1 MKRKDAIRLFFRSI
15 LTSKFGAVETDN
27 GTLYFDGEE
36 IQIGTE
42 VKVEDTDSEEM
53 IAYKD
58 VPDGE
63 YKAGETIV
71 TVKDSIVTAIDKP
84 EESAEEPVETQMEG
98 ETPEVVEEAA
108 DMVTEV
114 ADKEKAPFD
123 AEEAYKAVMIT
134 VADLAGRVDALQSS
148 VEALLAQPGAAP
160 VFEQYSRVNKNTNNE
175 KNKSLFKVN
184 R

>member
-1 MKRKDAIRLFFRSI
+1 MKKDAIKLFFKTL
-15 LTSKFGAVETDN
+15 LTKFGKIDTDQ
-27 GTLYFDGEE
+27 GTLVFDGEQIE
-36 IQIGTE
+36 IGT
-42 VKVEDTDSEEM
+42 KVQFEDTDSEEM

-58 VPDGE
+58 VPDGD
-63 YKAGETIV
+63 YKAGDTTV

-84 EESAEEPVETQMEG
+84 EEAVEEPVDTQMEG

-160 VFEQYSRVNKNTNNE
+160 VFEQYSRVNNKIKNE
-175 KNKSLFKVN
+175 NKSLFKVN

>member
-1 MKRKDAIRLFFRSI
+1 MKKDAIKLFFKTL
-15 LTSKFGAVETDN
+15 LTKFGKVETDQ
-27 GTLYFDGEE
+27 GTLVFDGEE
-36 IQIGTE
+36 IQIGT
-42 VKVEDTDSEEM
+42 KVQFEDTDSEEM

-58 VPDGE
+58 VPDGD
-63 YKAGETIV
+63 YKAGETTF

-84 EESAEEPVETQMEG
+84 EEAVEEPVETQMEG

-134 VADLAGRVDALQSS
+134 VAELAGRVDALQSS
-148 VEALLAQPGAAP
+148 VESLLAQPGAAP
-160 VFEQYSRVNKNTNNE
+160 VFEQYSRVNKNTKNE
-175 KNKSLFKVN
+175 NKSLFKVN

>member
-1 MKRKDAIRLFFRSI
+1 MKKDAIKLFFKTL
-15 LTSKFGAVETDN
+15 LTKFGKVETDQ
-27 GTLYFDGEE
+27 GTLVFDGEQIE
-36 IQIGTE
+36 IGT
-42 VKVEDTDSEEM
+42 KVQFEDTDSEEM

-58 VPDGE
+58 VPDGD
-63 YKAGETIV
+63 YKAGDTTF

-84 EESAEEPVETQMEG
+84 EEAVEEPVNTEMEG

-114 ADKEKAPFD
+114 ADKEKEPFD

-160 VFEQYSRVNKNTNNE
+160 VFEQYSRVNNKIKNE
-175 KNKSLFKVN
+175 NKSLFKVN

>member
-42 VKVEDTDSEEM
+42 VKMEDTSNEEN
-53 IAYKD
+53 IDYIP
-58 VPDGE
+58 VPDGD
-63 YKAGETIV
+63 YKAGDTTF

-84 EESAEEPVETQMEG
+84 EEAVEETVDTQMEG
-98 ETPEVVEEAA
+98 EGATGEIEEAA

-114 ADKEKAPFD
+114 ADEAKEPFD

-160 VFEQYSRVNKNTNNE
+160 VFEQYSRANNNTKNE
-175 KNKSLFKVN
+175 NKSLFKVN

>member
-42 VKVEDTDSEEM
+42 VKMEDTSNEEN
-53 IAYKD
+53 IDYIP

-63 YKAGETIV
+63 YKAGETTF
-71 TVKDSIVTAIDKP
+71 TVKDSIVTAIDKQ
-84 EESAEEPVETQMEG
+84 EAVEEPVETNMEG
-98 ETPEVVEEAA
+98 ETPEVVEDAA

-134 VADLAGRVDALQSS
+134 VADLAGRVDTLQSS

-160 VFEQYSRVNKNTNNE
+160 VFEQYSRVNKNTKNE
-175 KNKSLFKVN
+175 NKSLFKVN

>member
-1 MKRKDAIRLFFRSI
+1 MKKDAIRLFFKTL
-15 LTSKFGAVETDN
+15 LTKFGKVETDQ
-27 GTLYFDGEE
+27 GTLVFDGEE
-36 IQIGTE
+36 IEIGT
-42 VKVEDTDSEEM
+42 KVQFEDTESEEM

-63 YKAGETIV
+63 YKSGETTF

-84 EESAEEPVETQMEG
+84 EEAAAEEPVNTEMEG

-114 ADKEKAPFD
+114 ADEAKEPFD
-123 AEEAYKAVMIT
+123 AEEAYKAIMIT
-134 VADLAGRVDALQSS
+134 VADLTGRVDALQSS

-160 VFEQYSRVNKNTNNE
+160 VFEQYSRVNKNTKNE
-175 KNKSLFKVN
+175 NKSLFKVN

>member
-1 MKRKDAIRLFFRSI
+1 MKRKEAIRLFFRSI

-42 VKVEDTDSEEM
+42 VKMEDTSNEEN
-53 IAYKD
+53 IDYIP
-58 VPDGE
+58 VPDGD
-63 YKAGETIV
+63 YKAGDTTF
-71 TVKDSIVTAIDKP
+71 TVKDSIVTAIDKQ
-84 EESAEEPVETQMEG
+84 ESAEEPVDTQMEG
-98 ETPEVVEEAA
+98 ETPEAVEEAA

-114 ADKEKAPFD
+114 ADEAKEPFD

-160 VFEQYSRVNKNTNNE
+160 VFEQYSRVNKNTKNE
-175 KNKSLFKVN
+175 NKSLFKVN

>member
-1 MKRKDAIRLFFRSI
+1 MKKDAIKLFFKTL
-15 LTSKFGAVETDN
+15 LTKFGKVDTDQ
-27 GTLYFDGEE
+27 GTLVFDGEE
-36 IQIGTE
+36 IQIGT
-42 VKVEDTDSEEM
+42 KVQFEDTDSEEM

-58 VPDGE
+58 VPDGD
-63 YKAGETIV
+63 YKAGDTTF

-84 EESAEEPVETQMEG
+84 EEAAEEPVETQMEG

-160 VFEQYSRVNKNTNNE
+160 VFEQYSRVNKNTKNE
-175 KNKSLFKVN
+175 NKSLFKVN

>member
-42 VKVEDTDSEEM
+42 VKMEDTSNEEN
-53 IAYKD
+53 IDYIPA
-58 VPDGE
+58 PDGD
-63 YKAGETIV
+63 YKAGDTTF

-84 EESAEEPVETQMEG
+84 EEAAEEPVETNMEG
-98 ETPEVVEEAA
+98 ETPEAVDQAA

-114 ADKEKAPFD
+114 ADEEKAPFD
-123 AEEAYKAVMIT
+123 AEEAYKAIMIT
-134 VADLAGRVDALQSS
+134 VADLTGRVDALQGS
-148 VEALLAQPGAAP
+148 VEALLAQPGAEPA
-160 VFEQYSRVNKNTNNE
+160 FTQYSRVNKNTKNE
-175 KNKSLFKVN
+175 NKSLFKVN

>member
-42 VKVEDTDSEEM
+42 VKMEDTSNEEN
-53 IAYKD
+53 IDYIP
-58 VPDGE
+58 VPDGD
-63 YKAGETIV
+63 YKAGETTF
-71 TVKDSIVTAIDKP
+71 TVKDSIVTEINKP
-84 EESAEEPVETQMEG
+84 EEAVEETVDTQMEG
-98 ETPEVVEEAA
+98 ETPEAVDQAA

-114 ADKEKAPFD
+114 ADEEKAPFD

-134 VADLAGRVDALQSS
+134 VADLTGRVDALQGS
-148 VEALLAQPGAAP
+148 VEALLAQPGAEPA
-160 VFEQYSRVNKNTNNE
+160 FTQYSRVNKNTKNE
-175 KNKSLFKVN
+175 NKSLFKVN

>member
-1 MKRKDAIRLFFRSI
+1 MKKDAIRLFFKTL
-15 LTSKFGAVETDN
+15 LTKFGKVETDK
-27 GTLYFDGEE
+27 GTLVFDGEDIE
-36 IQIGTE
+36 IGT
-42 VKVEDTDSEEM
+42 KVQFEDTESEEM

-58 VPDGE
+58 VPDGD
-63 YKAGETIV
+63 YKAGETTF

-84 EESAEEPVETQMEG
+84 EEAVEEPVETNMEG
-98 ETPEVVEEAA
+98 ETPEVVEDAA

-114 ADKEKAPFD
+114 ADEQKEPFD

-134 VADLAGRVDALQSS
+134 VADLVGRVDALQSS

-160 VFEQYSRVNKNTNNE
+160 VFEQYSRVNKNTKNE
-175 KNKSLFKVN
+175 NKSLFKVN

>member
-1 MKRKDAIRLFFRSI
+1 MKKDAIKLFFKTL
-15 LTSKFGAVETDN
+15 LTKFGKIDTDQ
-27 GTLYFDGEE
+27 GTLVFDGEQIE
-36 IQIGTE
+36 IGT
-42 VKVEDTDSEEM
+42 KVQFEDTDSEEM

-58 VPDGE
+58 VPDGD
-63 YKAGETIV
+63 YKAGDTTV

-84 EESAEEPVETQMEG
+84 EEAVEEPVDTQMEG

-148 VEALLAQPGAAP
+148 VEALLTKPGAEP
-160 VFEQYSRVNKNTNNE
+160 VFEQYSRVNNKIKNE
-175 KNKSLFKVN
+175 NKSLFKVN

>member
-1 MKRKDAIRLFFRSI
+1 MKKDAIKLFFKTL
-15 LTSKFGAVETDN
+15 LTKFGKVETDQ
-27 GTLYFDGEE
+27 GTLVFDGEQIE
-36 IQIGTE
+36 IGT
-42 VKVEDTDSEEM
+42 KVQFEDTDSEEM

-63 YKAGETIV
+63 YKAGETSF

-84 EESAEEPVETQMEG
+84 EEAVEEPVDTQMEG
-98 ETPEVVEEAA
+98 ETPEPVEEAA

-114 ADKEKAPFD
+114 ADENKEPFD

-160 VFEQYSRVNKNTNNE
+160 VFEQYSRVNNKIKNE
-175 KNKSLFKVN
+175 NKSLFKVN

>member
-1 MKRKDAIRLFFRSI
+1 MKKDAIRLFFKTL
-15 LTSKFGAVETDN
+15 LTKFGKVETDQ
-27 GTLYFDGEE
+27 GTLVFDGEE
-36 IQIGTE
+36 IEIGT
-42 VKVEDTDSEEM
+42 KVQFEDTESEEM

-63 YKAGETIV
+63 YKAGETTF

-84 EESAEEPVETQMEG
+84 EEAVEETVDTEMEG
-98 ETPEVVEEAA
+98 ETPEVVEDAA

-114 ADKEKAPFD
+114 ADEEKEPFD
-123 AEEAYKAVMIT
+123 AEEAYKAIMIT
-134 VADLAGRVDALQSS
+134 VADLAGRVDALQGS

-160 VFEQYSRVNKNTNNE
+160 VFEQYSRVNKNTKNE
-175 KNKSLFKVN
+175 NKSLFKVN

>member
-1 MKRKDAIRLFFRSI
+1 MKKDAIKLFFKTL
-15 LTSKFGAVETDN
+15 LTKFGKVDTDQ
-27 GTLYFDGEE
+27 GTLVFDGEE
-36 IQIGTE
+36 IQIGT
-42 VKVEDTDSEEM
+42 KVQFEDTDSEEM

-58 VPDGE
+58 VPDGD
-63 YKAGETIV
+63 YKAGDTTF

-84 EESAEEPVETQMEG
+84 EEAVEEPVDTNMEG

-123 AEEAYKAVMIT
+123 AEESYKAIMIT

-160 VFEQYSRVNKNTNNE
+160 VFEQYSRVNKNSKNE
-175 KNKSLFKVN
+175 NKSIFKVN

>member
-1 MKRKDAIRLFFRSI
+1 MKKDAIRLFFKTL
-15 LTSKFGAVETDN
+15 LTKFGKVETEQ
-27 GTLYFDGEE
+27 GTLVFDGEE
-36 IQIGTE
+36 IEIGT
-42 VKVEDTDSEEM
+42 KVQFEDTESEEM

-63 YKAGETIV
+63 YKAGETTF

-84 EESAEEPVETQMEG
+84 EEAKEEPVDTQMEG

-114 ADKEKAPFD
+114 ADEQKEPFD
-123 AEEAYKAVMIT
+123 AEEAYKAIMIT
-134 VADLAGRVDALQSS
+134 VADLTGRVDALQSS

-160 VFEQYSRVNKNTNNE
+160 VFEQYSRVNKNTKNE
-175 KNKSLFKVN
+175 NKSLFKVN

>member
-1 MKRKDAIRLFFRSI
+1 MKKDAIKLFFKTL
-15 LTSKFGAVETDN
+15 LTKFGKLDTDQ
-27 GTLYFDGEE
+27 GTLVFDGEQIE
-36 IQIGTE
+36 IGT
-42 VKVEDTDSEEM
+42 KVQFEDTDSEEM

-58 VPDGE
+58 VPDGD
-63 YKAGETIV
+63 YKSGDTTF

-84 EESAEEPVETQMEG
+84 EEAVEENVDTQMEG

-160 VFEQYSRVNKNTNNE
+160 VFEQYSRVNKNTKNE
-175 KNKSLFKVN
+175 NKSLFKVN

>member
-15 LTSKFGAVETDN
+15 LTSKFGAVDTDN

-42 VKVEDTDSEEM
+42 VKMEDTSNEEN
-53 IAYKD
+53 IDYIPA
-58 VPDGE
+58 PDGE
-63 YKAGETIV
+63 YKAGETTFTIKDAIV
-71 TVKDSIVTAIDKP
+71 IAIDKP
-84 EESAEEPVETQMEG
+84 EEAVEEPVETQMEG
-98 ETPEVVEEAA
+98 ETEAVEEAA

-114 ADKEKAPFD
+114 ADEAKAPFD

-160 VFEQYSRVNKNTNNE
+160 VFEQYSRVNKNTKNE
-175 KNKSLFKVN
+175 NKSLFKVN

>member
-42 VKVEDTDSEEM
+42 VKVEDTSNEEN
-53 IAYKD
+53 IDYIPA
-58 VPDGE
+58 PDGD
-63 YKAGETIV
+63 YKAGDTTF

-84 EESAEEPVETQMEG
+84 EEAVEEPVDTQMEG
-98 ETPEVVEEAA
+98 EGEINEAA
-108 DMVTEV
+108 DMITEV
-114 ADKEKAPFD
+114 ADENKEPFD

-160 VFEQYSRVNKNTNNE
+160 VFEQYSRVNKNTNKE
-175 KNKSLFKVN
+175 NKSLFKVN

>member
-1 MKRKDAIRLFFRSI
+1 MKKDAIKLFFKTL
-15 LTSKFGAVETDN
+15 LTKFGKIDTDQ
-27 GTLYFDGEE
+27 GTLVFDGEQIE
-36 IQIGTE
+36 IGT
-42 VKVEDTDSEEM
+42 KVQFEDTDSEEM

-58 VPDGE
+58 VPDGD
-63 YKAGETIV
+63 YKAGDTTF
-71 TVKDSIVTAIDKP
+71 TVKDSIVTAIDKK
-84 EESAEEPVETQMEG
+84 EAVEEPVDTQMEG

-148 VEALLAQPGAAP
+148 VEALLAQPGAEP
-160 VFEQYSRVNKNTNNE
+160 VFEQYSRVNKNE
-175 KNKSLFKVN
+175 KKSIFKVN

>member
-1 MKRKDAIRLFFRSI
+1 MKKDAIRLFFKTL
-15 LTSKFGAVETDN
+15 LTKFGKVETDQ
-27 GTLYFDGEE
+27 GTLVFDGEE
-36 IQIGTE
+36 IQIGT
-42 VKVEDTDSEEM
+42 KVQFEDTDSEEM

-63 YKAGETIV
+63 YKAGETSF

-84 EESAEEPVETQMEG
+84 EESAEEPVDTQMEG
-98 ETPEVVEEAA
+98 ETPEPVEEAA

-114 ADKEKAPFD
+114 ADENKAPFD

-148 VEALLAQPGAAP
+148 VEALLTKPGAEP
-160 VFEQYSRVNKNTNNE
+160 VFEQYSRVNKNTKNE
-175 KNKSLFKVN
+175 NKSLFKVN

>member
-1 MKRKDAIRLFFRSI
+1 MKKDAIRLFFKTL
-15 LTSKFGAVETDN
+15 LTKFGKVETDQ
-27 GTLYFDGEE
+27 GTLVFDGEE
-36 IQIGTE
+36 IEIGT
-42 VKVEDTDSEEM
+42 KVQFEDTDSEEM

-63 YKAGETIV
+63 YKAGETTF

-84 EESAEEPVETQMEG
+84 EEAVEEPVDTNMEG
-98 ETPEVVEEAA
+98 ETPEVVEDAA

-160 VFEQYSRVNKNTNNE
+160 VFEQYSRVNKNTKNE
-175 KNKSLFKVN
+175 NKSLFKVN

>member
-1 MKRKDAIRLFFRSI
+1 MKKDAIKLFFKTL
-15 LTSKFGAVETDN
+15 LTKFGKIDTDQ
-27 GTLYFDGEE
+27 GTLVFDGEQIE
-36 IQIGTE
+36 IGT
-42 VKVEDTDSEEM
+42 KVQFEDTDSEEM

-58 VPDGE
+58 VPDGD
-63 YKAGETIV
+63 YKAGDTTV

-84 EESAEEPVETQMEG
+84 EEAVEEPVDTQMEG
-98 ETPEVVEEAA
+98 ETSEVVEEAA

-148 VEALLAQPGAAP
+148 VEALLTKPGAEP
-160 VFEQYSRVNKNTNNE
+160 VFEQYSRVNNKIKNE
-175 KNKSLFKVN
+175 NKSLFKVN

>member
-42 VKVEDTDSEEM
+42 VKMEDTSNEEN
-53 IAYKD
+53 IDYIPA
-58 VPDGE
+58 PDGE
-63 YKAGETIV
+63 YKSGDTTF
-71 TVKDSIVTAIDKP
+71 TVKDSVVTAIDKP
-84 EESAEEPVETQMEG
+84 EEAVEETVDTQMEG
-98 ETPEVVEEAA
+98 EGEINEAA

-114 ADKEKAPFD
+114 ADEQKAPFD
-123 AEEAYKAVMIT
+123 AEESYKAIMIT

-160 VFEQYSRVNKNTNNE
+160 VFEQYSRVNKNTKNE
-175 KNKSLFKVN
+175 NKSLFKVN

>member
-42 VKVEDTDSEEM
+42 VKMEDTSNEEN
-53 IAYKD
+53 IDYIPA
-58 VPDGE
+58 PDGD
-63 YKAGETIV
+63 YKAGDTTF
-71 TVKDSIVTAIDKP
+71 TVKDSVVTAIDKP
-84 EESAEEPVETQMEG
+84 EEAAEEPVETNMEG
-98 ETPEVVEEAA
+98 ETPEAVDQAA

-114 ADKEKAPFD
+114 ADENKEPFD
-123 AEEAYKAVMIT
+123 AENAYKAIMIT
-134 VADLAGRVDALQSS
+134 VADLTGRVDALQGS
-148 VEALLAQPGAAP
+148 VEALLKQPGAEPA
-160 VFEQYSRVNKNTNNE
+160 FTQYSRVNKNTKNE
-175 KNKSLFKVN
+175 NKSLFKVN

>member
-1 MKRKDAIRLFFRSI
+1 MKKDAIKLFFKTL
-15 LTSKFGAVETDN
+15 LTKFGKVDTDQ
-27 GTLYFDGEE
+27 GTLVFDGEE
-36 IQIGTE
+36 IQIGT
-42 VKVEDTDSEEM
+42 KVQFEDTDSEEM

-63 YKAGETIV
+63 YKAGETTF
-71 TVKDSIVTAIDKP
+71 TVKDSVVTAIDKP
-84 EESAEEPVETQMEG
+84 EEAVEEPVDTQMEG

-123 AEEAYKAVMIT
+123 AEESYKAIMIT

-160 VFEQYSRVNKNTNNE
+160 VFEQYSRVNKNSKNE
-175 KNKSLFKVN
+175 NKSIFKVN

>member
-1 MKRKDAIRLFFRSI
+1 MKKDAIRLFFKTL
-15 LTSKFGAVETDN
+15 LTKFGKVETDQ
-27 GTLYFDGEE
+27 GTLVFDGEE
-36 IQIGTE
+36 IEIGT
-42 VKVEDTDSEEM
+42 KVQFEDTDSEEM

-58 VPDGE
+58 VPDGD
-63 YKAGETIV
+63 YKAGDTTF

-84 EESAEEPVETQMEG
+84 AETTEEPVETQMEG
-98 ETPEVVEEAA
+98 EGATGEIEEAA

-114 ADKEKAPFD
+114 ADEAKAPFD

-160 VFEQYSRVNKNTNNE
+160 VFEQYSRVNKNTKNE
-175 KNKSLFKVN
+175 NKSLFKVN

>member
-42 VKVEDTDSEEM
+42 VKMEDTSNEEN
-53 IAYKD
+53 IDYIPA
-58 VPDGE
+58 PDGD
-63 YKAGETIV
+63 YKAGDTTF

-84 EESAEEPVETQMEG
+84 EEAVEEPVNTQMEG
-98 ETPEVVEEAA
+98 ETPAVEEAA

-114 ADKEKAPFD
+114 ADEQKEPFD
-123 AEEAYKAVMIT
+123 AEEAYKAIMIT

-148 VEALLAQPGAAP
+148 VEALLAVPGAAP
-160 VFEQYSRVNKNTNNE
+160 VFEQYSRVNNKIKNE
-175 KNKSLFKVN
+175 NKSLFKVN

>member
-1 MKRKDAIRLFFRSI
+1 MKKDAIRLFFKTL
-15 LTSKFGAVETDN
+15 LTKFGKIDTDQ
-27 GTLYFDGEE
+27 GTLVFDGEQIE
-36 IQIGTE
+36 IGT
-42 VKVEDTDSEEM
+42 KVQFEDTDSEEM

-58 VPDGE
+58 VPDGD
-63 YKAGETIV
+63 YKAGDTTF
-71 TVKDSIVTAIDKP
+71 TVKDSIVTAIDKQ
-84 EESAEEPVETQMEG
+84 EESAEEPVDTQMEG

-160 VFEQYSRVNKNTNNE
+160 VFEQYSRVNKNTKNE
-175 KNKSLFKVN
+175 NKSLFKVN